1 MTMTDNVVDLFIIF
15 CEVAWNGERRYHV
28 GRNHCPLQ
36 QNESKMTKSLQQNH
50 DYAGMVVPGDNDDDY
65 AGKNDDDGDDN
76 ADDDNADAD
85 DDDADDADDDDADAD
100 NADGDDA
107 DGDDACHP
115 ERFAGKRRGERR
127 TAKACA
133 K

>member
-1 MTMTDNVVDLFIIF
+1 MTDNDRQWQWHTMTMTDNVVDLFVIF
-15 CEVAWNGERRYHV
+15 CKVAWNGKCRYHV

-76 ADDDNADAD
+76 ADAD
-85 DDDADDADDDDADAD
+85 DDDAD

-115 ERFAGKRRGERR
+115 ARFAGKRRGERR

>member
-1 MTMTDNVVDLFIIF
+1 MTDNVVDLFVIF

-65 AGKNDDDGDDN
+65 AGKNDDD
-76 ADDDNADAD
+76 A
-85 DDDADDADDDDADAD
+85 
-100 NADGDDA
+100 DA
-107 DGDDACHP
+107 DGDNACHP